1 MASTLNNN
9 ENSNNNTSAVDGSS
23 LLDDNRDL
31 RRRCAELELSL
42 RRTNREN
49 IQFKQDAVN
58 HTLLQSQLAALK
70 ADTSTNKD
78 VNKTLLNVQK
88 ALEGLEQ
95 EKLHWSVMFKNI
107 NLKQQ
112 EMMNTAANSA
122 IDMDGGG
129 IDLEFTAD
137 PSEEVTPET
146 VLLAYS
152 KLQQQYAVLLTK
164 TQKACTASSESKRSL
179 RSLQQDYHEVN
190 VEHSKLQKQ
199 LDEKSDQLQKYQ
211 LKAALYDSEITSLRG
226 LVSSYES
233 ELSMGKPD
241 VTKAFA
247 AQEKLLSAMR
257 GQLDVQRKQLGELL
271 VKDQNKLP
279 TGAGADTNANANTS
293 GVDIA
298 LLEANMQ
305 NEALTSELKAQKD
318 EKAALIEYQ
327 YHLQCSVGVD
337 YIPAKTKILHFV
349 NNPYQEVCSTNP
361 ELNERYMN
369 ANRAAGGSNRGDS
382 GAGSGIHSTIPN
394 IALKAFKQENATLKT
409 SLATALA
416 TAASTSASAADSSMN
431 MSLNGSVMENTATAT
446 ALASAVKIKST
457 APSAD
462 SNKLNQRLKEMFRDR
477 IQTFREGVYLL
488 TGWKV
493 DLIYDND
500 SSSSGNSSSSK
511 RPKLRMRS
519 MYAETPDDS
528 LLFQWCGASG
538 DRLDLL
544 DTDFA
549 RKLDPLVLQNLTQ
562 YNSVPQFLSAVT
574 NELFESQTFM
584 P

>member
-1 MASTLNNN
+1 
-9 ENSNNNTSAVDGSS
+9 
-23 LLDDNRDL
+23 
-31 RRRCAELELSL
+31 
-42 RRTNREN
+42 
-49 IQFKQDAVN
+49 
-58 HTLLQSQLAALK
+58 
-70 ADTSTNKD
+70 
-78 VNKTLLNVQK
+78 
-88 ALEGLEQ
+88 
-95 EKLHWSVMFKNI
+95 MFKNI
-107 NLKQQ
+107 NLKQH
-112 EMMNTAANSA
+112 EMMNAAANSA

-152 KLQQQYAVLLTK
+152 KLQQQYAVLLTN

-190 VEHSKLQKQ
+190 VEYSKLQKQ

-247 AQEKLLSAMR
+247 AQEKLLSAVR

-279 TGAGADTNANANTS
+279 TGAGADTNANANAS
-293 GVDIA
+293 DVDIA
-298 LLEANMQ
+298 LLEANTQ

-318 EKAALIEYQ
+318 EKAALVEYQ

-349 NNPYQEVCSTNP
+349 HNPYQ
-361 ELNERYMN
+361 
-369 ANRAAGGSNRGDS
+369 
-382 GAGSGIHSTIPN
+382 H
-394 IALKAFKQENATLKT
+394 QENATLKT

-431 MSLNGSVMENTATAT
+431 MSLNSSVMENTATAT
-446 ALASAVKIKST
+446 ALASAVKVKST